1 MAQLR
6 KTKIVCTIGPAVDD
20 LSMLKRL
27 LEAGMNVARLNFSH
41 GNHEEHRSRVAQVR
55 QASRETG
62 IPVALMLDTKGPEI
76 RTGLLENHGT
86 IELIEGARI
95 TVTTE
100 QIPGTTERLSVSY
113 PRLAEDVRPG
123 THIFIADGLLDL
135 EVERVEGREMHCRV
149 VSGGE
154 LGERKNVNVRG
165 VRTSLPAITEK
176 DEKDI
181 LFAVEEGL
189 DFIAASFI
197 RKSEDVVSIL
207 ELLSKH
213 DSSIRVIAKIEDAE
227 GISNLDE
234 IIRVSHGIMVA
245 RGDLGVQLATEDVPM
260 AQKRIIQK
268 CNLQNKPVITA
279 TQMLD
284 SMIHNPRPTRAE
296 LTDVA
301 NAIFDGT
308 DAVMLSGETA
318 GGRFPIQACETLDRI
333 ALAVEDS
340 DEYHA
345 RCGEFF
351 AAHEQTTDI
360 GNAVARAAYVVAA
373 DIQATAIVAP
383 SLRGNTPRMLSKYRP
398 MQSIV
403 AVTVS
408 EQVQRQL
415 LIHWG
420 VYPLVTSLVSD
431 SETMI
436 QNALRLAMQSGFFHV
451 LDKVVSAA
459 GMPLNSPIPINTIK
473 IHFMGNILNRGQR
486 GFGAVV
492 SGQIVKA
499 DSAENALLLLKEN
512 GEEILLTRTL
522 SRSFLPVL
530 PRIRGLIIEEKSQIS
545 PEEIRAANPSITVI
559 AEVPH
564 AFQTLEDNLYVSVDG
579 EEKIVYEGI
588 V

>member
-1 MAQLR
+1 MPQLR
-6 KTKIVCTIGPAVDD
+6 KTKIVCTLGPALDD
-20 LSMLKRL
+20 LASLKQL
-27 LEAGMNVARLNFSH
+27 IEAGMNVARFNFSH
-41 GNHEEHRSRVAQVR
+41 GNHDEHRARLELLR

-62 IPVALMLDTKGPEI
+62 IPVAVMLDTKGPEI

-86 IELIEGARI
+86 VMLEEGAAI
-95 TVTTE
+95 TLTTE
-100 QIPGTTERLSVSY
+100 QVPGNSSRVSISYSRL
-113 PRLAEDVRPG
+113 PEDLRPG
-123 THIFIADGLLDL
+123 AHVFVADGLLDL
-135 EVERVEGREMHCRV
+135 AVEQIQGKEIRCKV
-149 VSGGE
+149 VAGGE
-154 LGERKNVNVRG
+154 LGEQKNVNVRG
-165 VRTSLPAITEK
+165 VHTSLPAVTEQ

-181 LFAVEEGL
+181 LFAVEQDF

-197 RKSEDVVSIL
+197 RKPEDVVSIL
-207 ELLSKH
+207 EILSRRN
-213 DSSIRVIAKIEDAE
+213 SAIRVISKIEDAE
-227 GISNLDE
+227 GLANIDE

-245 RGDLGVQLATEDVPM
+245 RGDLGVQLATEEVPM

-268 CNLQNKPVITA
+268 CNLQNKPVVTA

-318 GGRFPIQACETLDRI
+318 NGRFPVQACETMDRI
-333 ALAVEDS
+333 ARAVEGS
-340 DEYHA
+340 PEYHA
-345 RCGEFF
+345 RCREFF
-351 AAHEQTTDI
+351 SAHEQTTDI
-360 GNAVARAAYVVAA
+360 GNAVARAAYVVAS

-383 SLRGNTPRMLSKYRP
+383 SLRGNTPRILSKFRP
-398 MQSIV
+398 VQSIV

-420 VYPLVTSLVSD
+420 IYPLVTSMVTDSD
-431 SETMI
+431 LMV
-436 QNALRLAMQSGFFHV
+436 QNALRLAMQNGFFRV

-459 GMPLNSPIPINTIK
+459 GIPLNSPIPINTIK

-492 SGQIVKA
+492 SGRIVKA
-499 DSAENALLLLKEN
+499 DTAENAMLLIRED

-522 SRSFLPVL
+522 SRAFLPVL
-530 PRIRGLIIEEKSQIS
+530 PRIRGLVIEEKSQIS
-545 PEEIRAANPSITVI
+545 PDEIRAANPSITVI
-559 AEVPH
+559 AEVPS
-564 AFQTLEDNLYVSVDG
+564 AFATLEDNLYVSLNGD
-579 EEKIVYEGI
+579 EKIVYEGI